1 MDRFQSEIETRVR
14 FSERVLA
21 TLSQRVLADV
31 TGTSEVA
38 ETKTKFQGWGPGHN
52 EGLTHSPWS
61 VAKGI
66 S

>member
-38 ETKTKFQGWGPGHN
+38 ETKTEFQGWGPGHN
-52 EGLTHSPWS
+52 ERSDTFPWS
-61 VAKGI
+61 VAQ
-66 S
+66 SVS